1 MKNSDFT
8 QCLRYIPLL
17 PQAAL
22 AATADNAAVHTVSV
36 QGSAALAAAPDQA
49 SIAIGVT
56 SNAAYS
62 SGSTAKKCS
71 NCHRYS

>member
-1 MKNSDFT
+1 MKN
-8 QCLRYIPLL
+8 LRVLLIVCAIFLL

-56 SNAAYS
+56 SNAT
-62 SGSTAKKCS
+62 TAKTIAFIS
-71 NCHRYS
+71 F